1 VTPPSIFP
9 SFNFHRKIL
18 AKTIWPIFDAE
29 RDNSS
34 RRRSIHHGRV
44 PVRSSS
50 GELLTTMKVSTFG
63 IRKELSPVETL
74 RFQIHEFGKLT
85 EAKGESIELP
95 SLPAHGYQWHIRV
108 YPRGHRDSDE
118 EEEAVSVF
126 LRIADPGV
134 DSTVDTQFTFKVG
147 PERHTLAHTFSK
159 NMRGFFNLIERE
171 TLHNTADNKF
181 LLPNGT
187 LVIDVDIQV
196 YVELPPVW
204 YPKPITD
211 HSKFLAD
218 LLESSCCSDVTFRVG
233 NQDFRLHRN
242 VLASRAP
249 ALFQMIDQPDQI
261 IALDDDDD
269 DDFVDADTFRSI
281 VRHIYTGDWPVA
293 SAAAVVDADVAAKTM
308 LISSDRFGCTNL
320 KQYYESVIVE
330 KFLNKDNAAD
340 MLLLGDSHTCALL
353 KEAALKICHEQAA
366 AVMDTDGWKR
376 VKESSALLE
385 ELFAASC
392 HHRQQNNNPADD
404 ATEGQSSVAEL
415 RDRLLKRGRDVDGSR
430 EMLVKRLKAE

>member
-1 VTPPSIFP
+1 
-9 SFNFHRKIL
+9 
-18 AKTIWPIFDAE
+18 
-29 RDNSS
+29 
-34 RRRSIHHGRV
+34 
-44 PVRSSS
+44 
-50 GELLTTMKVSTFG
+50 MKVSTFG

-74 RFQIHEFGKLT
+74 RFQIHDFAKLT
-85 EAKGESIELP
+85 EARGKWIELP
-95 SLPAHGYQWHIRV
+95 SLPAHGYHWKFLV
-108 YPRGHRDSDE
+108 YPRGDRSSDE
-118 EEEAVSVF
+118 EEEHVSVY
-126 LRIADPGV
+126 LRIDDPGV
-134 DSTVDTQFTFKVG
+134 DSTVDTQATLKVG
-147 PERHTLAHTFSK
+147 PLRRTFAYKFSK
-159 NMRGFFNLIERE
+159 TLSGFRNFIHRER
-171 TLHNTADNKF
+171 LLKNTDNKY

-187 LVIDVDIQV
+187 LVIDVEVQV

-204 YPKPITD
+204 YPKPMTD

-249 ALFQMIDQPDQI
+249 TLFQMIDHPDQI
-261 IALDDDDD
+261 INLDDEYV
-269 DDFVDADTFRSI
+269 VDADTFRSI
-281 VRHIYTGDWPVA
+281 VRHIYTGEWPA

-308 LISSDRFGCTNL
+308 LISADRFGCTNL

-340 MLLLGDSHTCALL
+340 MLLLGDSHTCAQL
-353 KEAALKICHEQAA
+353 KEAALKICLEQAA

-376 VKESSALLE
+376 VKESSSLLE

-392 HHRQQNNNPADD
+392 YHHRQHSNNPADD
-404 ATEGQSSVAEL
+404 DITEGQSSVAEL